1 MFLFRFFKKLIFLI
15 LFAFLVWWGA
25 NYKVNGR
32 PLYQIVKGFVGSEN
46 FDQGWKDF
54 KMFSGGLL
62 KSLGE
67 EIQEDVTEADKEEL
81 EKMIQKKVR
90 EKNGNGEY

>member
-1 MFLFRFFKKLIFLI
+1 
-15 LFAFLVWWGA
+15 
-25 NYKVNGR
+25 
-32 PLYQIVKGFVGSEN
+32 
-46 FDQGWKDF
+46 
-54 KMFSGGLL
+54 MFSGGLL